1 MGHHRLHGQ
10 QRHLRQAQAGLI
22 LHPGRHAVTVWRGVH
37 PGSAWGGHPAM
48 LLLSQSARGRIRA
61 GTSEGGHRT
70 RRPRPVRSPVEE
82 RTSRPVRRVLLPP
95 AVTGAAVAAIH
106 LGPPLPVGSRDLPA
120 GSGEQPSNACCTVLL
135 RTGFAEPP
143 QSPAVLVG
151 SYPTVSPLPAGSPT
165 GGLFSVALS
174 RGSPRVAVSHRPALW
189 SPDVPR
195 PAGLPAVPRPPG
207 RLVRAQHSTAS
218 PAPPQPVPPSSPTP
232 PRTAPQSP
240 SDTRPRRALRCPCA
254 Q

>member
-1 MGHHRLHGQ
+1 MAAPTDLGGRRHRACAKPLSSGPPAGPRDPARLSASAGPSRPLTGGGRS
-10 QRHLRQAQAGLI
+10 QRSR
-22 LHPGRHAVTVWRGVH
+22 V
-37 PGSAWGGHPAM
+37 
-48 LLLSQSARGRIRA
+48 
-61 GTSEGGHRT
+61 
-70 RRPRPVRSPVEE
+70 RRPAGAPHEG

-95 AVTGAAVAAIH
+95 AVAGAAVATIH
-106 LGPPLPVGSRDLPA
+106 LGPPLPAGSRDLPA
-120 GSGEQPSNACCTVLL
+120 GSDEQPSGACCAVLL
-135 RTGFAEPP
+135 RAGFAEPP
-143 QSPAVLVG
+143 RSPAALVG
-151 SYPTVSPLPAGSPT
+151 SYPTVSPSPAGA

>member
-95 AVTGAAVAAIH
+95 AVTGAAVATIH
-106 LGPPLPVGSRDLPA
+106 LGPPLPAGSRDLPA

-151 SYPTVSPLPAGSPT
+151 SYPTVSPLPAGCPA

-195 PAGLPAVPRPPG
+195 SPGCPGAPRPPS
-207 RLVRAQHSTAS
+207 RLVRGSIL
-218 PAPPQPVPPSSPTP
+218 PVP
-232 PRTAPQSP
+232 
-240 SDTRPRRALRCPCA
+240 DALTHPVADMWTHGRGEP
-254 Q
+254 

>member
-95 AVTGAAVAAIH
+95 AVIGLAVATIH
-106 LGPPLPVGSRDLPA
+106 LGPLLPAASCDLPA
-120 GSGEQPSNACCTVLL
+120 DLGEQPSSVSCAVLL
-135 RTGFAEPP
+135 RAGFTEPRR
-143 QSPAVLVG
+143 SPVALVG
-151 SYPTVSPLPAGSPT
+151 SYPTLSPLPT
-165 GGLFSVALS
+165 GI
-174 RGSPRVAVSHRPALW
+174 RWAVCSLW
-189 SPDVPR
+189 HC
-195 PAGLPAVPRPPG
+195 PAGHPGWLLATALLCGARTFLSPAPPQGRCQVPRPPG
-207 RLVRAQHSTAS
+207 RLVRTGQHSGM
-218 PAPPQPVPPSSPTP
+218 V
-232 PRTAPQSP
+232 RRRSP
-240 SDTRPRRALRCPCA
+240 SA
-254 Q
+254 